1 MSLKD
6 YLKETLDLGRDD
18 VFKVDVKEGFSFFN
32 TDPEHTDKVMEV
44 LNNVQLEGR
53 RINVEI
59 SKMMVA
65 EDVITG
71 RSSGGGGFG
80 GGSSA
85 PRREGSF
92 APREKVQAV
101 VEATETQVLE
111 KVVWW
116 KKLCSKRRRFWRKK
130 FSSRGEGSSDRAQ
143 DVLKVLV
150 THLDQEDQEE
160 TNIYC

>member
-18 VFKVDVKEGFSFFN
+18 VFKVDVKEGFSFN

-44 LNNVQLEGR
+44 LNNVQGR

-65 EDVITG
+65 EDVITTEEVLVVVVLV
-71 RSSGGGGFG
+71 
-80 GGSSA
+80 A
-85 PRREGSF
+85 EEVLLQEEK
-92 APREKVQAV
+92 AVLHQEEKVQAV
-101 VEATETQVLE
+101 VEGQKLRSQRRWI
-111 KVVWW
+111 WW
-116 KKLCSKRRRFWRKK
+116 KKLSKRRRFWRKK

-143 DVLKVLV
+143 DVPV

>member
-18 VFKVDVKEGFSFFN
+18 FQSRRKRRVLFN

-44 LNNVQLEGR
+44 LNVQLEGR

-65 EDVITG
+65 EDVITTEEVLVVVVWWWKKFCSKK
-71 RSSGGGGFG
+71 RRQF
-80 GGSSA
+80 A
-85 PRREGSF
+85 PRREGSGGGRSDRNSG
-92 APREKVQAV
+92 PREGGL
-101 VEATETQVLE
+101 VE
-111 KVVWW
+111 
-116 KKLCSKRRRFWRKK
+116 KLCSKRRRFWRKK

-150 THLDQEDQEE
+150 TLDQEDQEE